1 MRASIG
7 LIVFFSMAL
16 SVRCQVN
23 LRVLGTVQD
32 AGAPQIGCSKSCCI
46 DRFND
51 TNASLK
57 VCSIGLVDN
66 QNTYIIDATP
76 DFTSQNH
83 DLNNYA
89 GVGSKFIV
97 DGVFLT
103 HAHIGHYTGLM
114 YLGREALGAK
124 KVSVYAMPKFV
135 DFIENNGPWEQLVA
149 LGNINLKPLQKDQW
163 ITLSDNLSIKPLKV
177 PHRDEYSETVGY
189 LIQGP
194 KKSALFIP
202 DIDKWSKWSHSIVDF
217 VKQVD
222 YAFLD
227 ATFYDQKELPGRDMS
242 EIPHPFAI
250 ESMKLFSTLNSSD
263 KSKIYFIHLNHT
275 NPLLNSKS
283 KAYKKVIE
291 DGYNVARINQNFSL

>member
-1 MRASIG
+1 MRASIV
-7 LIVFFSMAL
+7 LFVLFSMTFNL
-16 SVRCQVN
+16 RSQVN
-23 LRVLGTVQD
+23 LRILGTVQD

-46 DRFND
+46 DRFNGTD
-51 TNASLK
+51 TSLK

-66 QNTYIIDATP
+66 QSTYIIDATP
-76 DFTSQNH
+76 DFTSQSH

-89 GVGSKFIV
+89 GVGNKPVV

-135 DFIENNGPWEQLVA
+135 DFIENNGPWDQLVA
-149 LGNINLKPLQKDQW
+149 LENIKLKALQNDQW
-163 ITLSDNLSIKPLKV
+163 VPLSDNLSIKPLIV

-202 DIDKWSKWSHSIVDF
+202 DIDKWSKWNQSIVDY

-227 ATFYDQKELPGRDMS
+227 ATFYDQRELPGRDMS

-250 ESMKLFSTLNSSD
+250 ESMKLFSNLNSSD

-275 NPLLNSKS
+275 NPMLNPKS
-283 KAYKKVIE
+283 EAYKKVIE
-291 DGYNVARINQNFSL
+291 AGYHVASINQNFSL